1 MKTASR
7 NDIVRFLDQILELD
21 RWSDD
26 PSNNGLQ
33 FSGDAEVEKAVF
45 AVDAS
50 AELFCKAADL
60 DAGFVFVHHG
70 ISWGSG
76 IRRIDGIL
84 AERVKLLAA
93 NGISLYAAH
102 LPLDANPRF
111 GHNARLSDMIG
122 LTDRRT
128 FGTYHGK
135 QIGFRGVLPGTKTV
149 SELAGILDKALPS
162 SGPFGFVGDPAQE
175 VKTVGV
181 ISGGGAWPD
190 LFDEIGQD
198 DRLDCLITGEATHEV
213 FHPAKESG
221 TTILTLGHYR
231 SETPGVFAVMDL
243 VKSKFGIETAFVDIP
258 TDM

>member
-7 NDIVRFLDQILELD
+7 NDIARFLDQMLELD
-21 RWSDD
+21 RWPDD

-33 FSGDAEVEKAVF
+33 FAGDAEVAKAVF

-50 AELFCKAADL
+50 AELFCRAADL
-60 DAGFVFVHHG
+60 DAGFAFVHHG

-84 AERVKLLAA
+84 ANRVKLLAA

-122 LTDRRT
+122 LSDRRT
-128 FGTYHGK
+128 FGTYHGR
-135 QIGFRGVLPGTKTV
+135 QIGFLGVLPEAKTV
-149 SELAGILDKALPS
+149 SELAQILGSSLPS
-162 SGPFGFVGDPAQE
+162 SGSFGFVGDPE
-175 VKTVGV
+175 RTVKSVGV
-181 ISGGGAWPD
+181 ISGGGVWPD
-190 LFDEIGQD
+190 LFDEIAPD
-198 DRLDCLITGEATHEV
+198 HVDCLITGEASHEV
-213 FHPAKESG
+213 FHPAKENG
-221 TTILTLGHYR
+221 TSILTLGHYR

-243 VKSKFGIETAFVDIP
+243 VKSKFGIETVFVDIP
-258 TDM
+258 TGM

>member
-7 NDIVRFLDQILELD
+7 NDIVQFLDRILELD
-21 RWSDD
+21 QWTDD

-33 FSGDAEVEKAVF
+33 FAGDAEVSKAVF

-50 AELFCKAADL
+50 AELFCRAADL

-84 AERVKLLAA
+84 ADRIKLLAA

-122 LTDRRT
+122 LADRRT
-128 FGTYHGK
+128 FGTYHGR
-135 QIGFRGVLPGTKTV
+135 QIGFRGVLPEGKSV
-149 SELAGILDKALPS
+149 SELAQILDKALPS
-162 SGPFGFVGDPAQE
+162 SGPFGIVGNPSQP

-190 LFDEIGQD
+190 LFDEIALD
-198 DRLDCLITGEATHEV
+198 HLDCLVTGEATHEI
-213 FHPAKESG
+213 FHPAKENE
-221 TTILTLGHYR
+221 TAVLTLGHYR

-243 VKSKFGIETAFVDIP
+243 VKSKFGIETVFVDIP
-258 TDM
+258 TNM

>member
-1 MKTASR
+1 MKTVPR
-7 NDIVRFLDQILELD
+7 NDIAQFLDLILELD
-21 RWSDD
+21 RWPDD

-33 FSGDAEVEKAVF
+33 FAGDAEVAKAVF

-50 AELFCKAADL
+50 AELFCRAADL
-60 DAGFVFVHHG
+60 DAGFIFVHHG

-84 AERVKLLAA
+84 AERIKLLAA

-122 LTDRRT
+122 LAERRT

-135 QIGFRGVLPGTKTV
+135 QTGFRGILPESKTI
-149 SELAGILDKALPS
+149 SELAQILDRALPS
-162 SGPFGFVGDPAQE
+162 SGDFGFVGDPSQE
-175 VKTVGV
+175 VKSVGI

-190 LFDEIGQD
+190 LFDEFAD
-198 DRLDCLITGEATHEV
+198 DHLDCLITGEATHEV

-221 TTILTLGHYR
+221 TVILTLGHYR

-243 VKSKFGIETAFVDIP
+243 VKSKFGIETAFIDIP
-258 TDM
+258 TNM

>member
-21 RWSDD
+21 LWPDD

-33 FSGDAEVEKAVF
+33 FAGDAEVAKAVF

-60 DAGFVFVHHG
+60 DAGFIFVHHG

-84 AERVKLLAA
+84 ANRIKLLAA

-122 LTDRRT
+122 LADRRT

-135 QIGFRGVLPGTKTV
+135 DIGFRGVLPEAKTV
-149 SELAGILDKALPS
+149 SELAQILDKALPS
-162 SGPFGFVGDPAQE
+162 SGDFGIVGDPSQT
-175 VKTVGV
+175 VKSVGI
-181 ISGGGAWPD
+181 ISGGGAWPE
-190 LFDEIGQD
+190 LFDETATD
-198 DRLDCLITGEATHEV
+198 PMDCLITGEATHEV
-213 FHPAKESG
+213 FHPAKENE
-221 TTILTLGHYR
+221 TAILTLGHYR

-243 VKSKFGIETAFVDIP
+243 VKSKFGIETVFVDIP
-258 TDM
+258 TNM

>member
-21 RWSDD
+21 QWPDD

-33 FSGDAEVEKAVF
+33 FAGDAEVEKAVF

-60 DAGFVFVHHG
+60 DAGFIFVHHG

-76 IRRIDGIL
+76 IRRIDGLL

-128 FGTYHGK
+128 FGTYHGR
-135 QIGFRGVLPGTKTV
+135 QIGFRGVLPESKTV
-149 SELAGILDKALPS
+149 SELAQMLDKMLPS
-162 SGPFGFVGDPAQE
+162 SGDFGFVGDPEQK
-175 VKTVGV
+175 VKSVGI

-190 LFDEIGQD
+190 LFEEDHV
-198 DRLDCLITGEATHEV
+198 DCLISGEATHEV

-243 VKSKFGIETAFVDIP
+243 VKTKFGIETDFIDIP
-258 TDM
+258 TNM

>member
-7 NDIVRFLDQILELD
+7 NDIARFLDHILELD
-21 RWSDD
+21 QWPDD

-33 FSGDAEVEKAVF
+33 FAGDAEVAKAVF

-50 AELFCKAADL
+50 AELFCRTADL
-60 DAGFVFVHHG
+60 DASFVFVHHG
-70 ISWGSG
+70 ISWGAG

-84 AERVKLLAA
+84 ADRVKLLAA
-93 NGISLYAAH
+93 NGLSLYAAH

-111 GHNARLSDMIG
+111 GHNARLSDMLG
-122 LTDRRT
+122 LADRRT
-128 FGTYHGK
+128 FGTYHGR
-135 QIGFRGVLPGTKTV
+135 QIGFRGVLPESKTV
-149 SELAGILDKALPS
+149 SEFAQILDKALPS
-162 SGPFGFVGDPAQE
+162 NGDFGFVGDPSQK

-190 LFDEIGQD
+190 LFDEIAPD
-198 DRLDCLITGEATHEV
+198 HVDCLVTGEATHEV

-221 TTILTLGHYR
+221 TVILTLGHYR

-258 TDM
+258 TNM

>member
-21 RWSDD
+21 QWPDD

-33 FSGDAEVEKAVF
+33 FEGDAEVEKAVF

-60 DAGFVFVHHG
+60 DAGFIFVHHG

-76 IRRIDGIL
+76 IRRIDGLL
-84 AERVKLLAA
+84 AERIKLLAA

-122 LTDRRT
+122 LTERRT
-128 FGTYHGK
+128 FGSYHGR
-135 QIGFRGVLPGTKTV
+135 QIGFQGVLPETKKV
-149 SELAGILDKALPS
+149 SELAQILDKALPS
-162 SGPFGFVGDPAQE
+162 SGDFGIVGDPEQE
-175 VKTVGV
+175 VKSVGI

-190 LFDEIGQD
+190 LFEEDHV
-198 DRLDCLITGEATHEV
+198 DCLISGEATHEV

-243 VKSKFGIETAFVDIP
+243 VKSKFGIETAFIDIP
-258 TDM
+258 TNM

>member
-21 RWSDD
+21 QWTDD

-33 FSGDAEVEKAVF
+33 FEGDAEVEKAVF

-60 DAGFVFVHHG
+60 DAGFIFVHHG

-76 IRRIDGIL
+76 IRRIDGLL
-84 AERVKLLAA
+84 AERIKLLAA

-111 GHNARLSDMIG
+111 GHNARLSDMVG
-122 LTDRRT
+122 LTGRST
-128 FGTYHGK
+128 FGSYHGR
-135 QIGFRGVLPGTKTV
+135 QIGFRGILPESKTV
-149 SELAGILDKALPS
+149 SELAQILDKALPS
-162 SGPFGFVGDPAQE
+162 SGQFGFVGDPEQK
-175 VKTVGV
+175 VKSVGI

-190 LFDEIGQD
+190 LFEEDHV
-198 DRLDCLITGEATHEV
+198 DCLISGEATHEV
-213 FHPAKESG
+213 FHHAKESG

-243 VKSKFGIETAFVDIP
+243 VKSKFGIETAFIDIP
-258 TDM
+258 TNM

>member
-7 NDIVRFLDQILELD
+7 NDIVRFLDKILELD
-21 RWSDD
+21 QWPDD

-33 FSGDAEVEKAVF
+33 FAGDAEVEKAVF

-60 DAGFVFVHHG
+60 DADFIFVHHG

-84 AERVKLLAA
+84 AERIKLLAA

-122 LTDRRT
+122 LADRRT
-128 FGTYHGK
+128 FGDYHGR
-135 QIGFRGVLPGTKTV
+135 QIGFQGVLPESKTV
-149 SELAGILDKALPS
+149 SELAQILDKALPS
-162 SGPFGFVGDPAQE
+162 SGDFGFVGDPAQE
-175 VKTVGV
+175 VKSVGI
-181 ISGGGAWPD
+181 ISGGGAWPE
-190 LFDEIGQD
+190 LFEGDHV
-198 DRLDCLITGEATHEV
+198 DCLISGEATHEV

-243 VKSKFGIETAFVDIP
+243 VKSKFGIETAFIDIP
-258 TDM
+258 TNM

>member
-1 MKTASR
+1 MNTASR
-7 NDIVRFLDQILELD
+7 NDIVRFLDRILELD
-21 RWSDD
+21 QWPDD

-33 FSGDAEVEKAVF
+33 FAGDAEIEKAVF

-60 DAGFVFVHHG
+60 DAGFIFVHHG

-84 AERVKLLAA
+84 AERIKLLAA

-102 LPLDANPRF
+102 IPLDANPRF
-111 GHNARLSDMIG
+111 GHNARLADMIG
-122 LTDRRT
+122 LTERRR
-128 FGTYHGK
+128 FGSYHGK
-135 QIGFRGVLPGTKTV
+135 QIGFQGILPETKMV
-149 SELAGILDKALPS
+149 SELAQILDKALPS
-162 SGPFGFVGDPAQE
+162 GGPFGFIGDPEQK
-175 VKTVGV
+175 VKSVGI

-190 LFDEIGQD
+190 LFDGED
-198 DRLDCLITGEATHEV
+198 HVDCLISGEATHEV

-243 VKSKFGIETAFVDIP
+243 MKSKFGIETAFIDIP
-258 TDM
+258 TNM

>member
-21 RWSDD
+21 QWPDD

-33 FSGDAEVEKAVF
+33 FEGDAEVEKAVF

-60 DAGFVFVHHG
+60 DAGFIFVHHG
-70 ISWGSG
+70 ISWGAG

-84 AERVKLLAA
+84 AERIKLLAA

-122 LTDRRT
+122 LTERRT
-128 FGTYHGK
+128 FGSYHGR
-135 QIGFRGVLPGTKTV
+135 QIGFRGILPETKKV
-149 SELAGILDKALPS
+149 SDLAQILDKTLPS
-162 SGPFGFVGDPAQE
+162 SGPFGFVGDPEQA
-175 VKTVGV
+175 VKSVGI

-190 LFDEIGQD
+190 LFEEDHV
-198 DRLDCLITGEATHEV
+198 DCLISGEATHEV

-243 VKSKFGIETAFVDIP
+243 VKSKFGIETAFIDIP
-258 TDM
+258 TNM

>member
-7 NDIVRFLDQILELD
+7 NDIARFLDRILELD
-21 RWSDD
+21 QWQDD

-33 FSGDAEVEKAVF
+33 FAGDAEVAKAVF

-60 DAGFVFVHHG
+60 DADFIFVHHG

-84 AERVKLLAA
+84 ADRIKLLAA

-122 LTDRRT
+122 LADRRA
-128 FGTYHGK
+128 FGTYHGR
-135 QIGFRGVLPGTKTV
+135 QIGFRGVLPEPRTV
-149 SELAGILDKALPS
+149 SELMQILGKALPS
-162 SGPFGFVGDPAQE
+162 SGPLGIIGDPE
-175 VKTVGV
+175 RKVNSVGV

-190 LFDEIGQD
+190 LFDETAPD
-198 DRLDCLITGEATHEV
+198 PVDCLVTGEATHEV

-221 TTILTLGHYR
+221 TAILTLGHYR

-243 VKSKFGIETAFVDIP
+243 VKSKFGVGTEFVDIP
-258 TDM
+258 TNL

>member
-7 NDIVRFLDQILELD
+7 NDIVCFLDRILELD
-21 RWSDD
+21 QWHDD

-33 FSGDAEVEKAVF
+33 FAGDADVAKAVF

-84 AERVKLLAA
+84 ANRVKLLAA

-111 GHNARLSDMIG
+111 GHNARLADMIG
-122 LTDRRT
+122 LADRRT
-128 FGTYHGK
+128 FGSYHGK
-135 QIGFRGVLPGTKTV
+135 MIGFQGVLPEPQTV
-149 SELAGILDKALPS
+149 SGLAQILDKALPS
-162 SGPFGFVGDPAQE
+162 SGPFGFVGDPSQE
-175 VKTVGV
+175 VKTVGI
-181 ISGGGAWPD
+181 ISGGGAWPE
-190 LFDEIGQD
+190 LFDEIAPD
-198 DRLDCLITGEATHEV
+198 HVDCLITGEATHEV
-213 FHPAKESG
+213 FHPAKEYG
-221 TTILTLGHYR
+221 TAILTLGHYR

-243 VKSKFGIETAFVDIP
+243 VRSKFGIETVFVDIP
-258 TDM
+258 TNM

>member
-7 NDIVRFLDQILELD
+7 NDIASFLDKILELD
-21 RWSDD
+21 QWTDD

-33 FSGDAEVEKAVF
+33 FPGDAEVAKAVF

-60 DAGFVFVHHG
+60 DAGFIFVHHG

-84 AERVKLLAA
+84 ADRVKLLAA

-102 LPLDANPRF
+102 LPLDANPCF
-111 GHNARLSDMIG
+111 GHNARLSAMIG
-122 LTDRRT
+122 LADRSP

-135 QIGFRGVLPGTKTV
+135 KIGFRGVLPETKTV
-149 SELAGILDKALPS
+149 SELAQIFDKALPS
-162 SGPFGFVGDPAQE
+162 SGDFGFIGDPARE
-175 VKTVGV
+175 VKSVGI
-181 ISGGGAWPD
+181 ISGGGAWPE
-190 LFDEIGQD
+190 LFDETAPSPV
-198 DRLDCLITGEATHEV
+198 DCLITGEATHEV
-213 FHPAKESG
+213 FHPAKEYG

-243 VKSKFGIETAFVDIP
+243 VKSKFGIETVFVDIP
-258 TDM
+258 TNM

>member
-7 NDIVRFLDQILELD
+7 NDIVRFLDRILELD
-21 RWSDD
+21 NWSDD

-33 FSGDAEVEKAVF
+33 FAGDAEVTKAVF

-50 AELFCKAADL
+50 AELFCRAADL
-60 DAGFVFVHHG
+60 DAEFIFVHHG

-84 AERVKLLAA
+84 ANRIKLLAA

-102 LPLDANPRF
+102 LPLDTNPRF

-122 LTDRRT
+122 LADRRT

-135 QIGFRGVLPGTKTV
+135 RIGFQGVLPVAKKV
-149 SELAGILDKALPS
+149 SRLAQALNKALPS
-162 SGPFGFVGDPAQE
+162 SGPVGIVGDASRT

-190 LFDEIGQD
+190 LFDEIAMD
-198 DRLDCLITGEATHEV
+198 HVDCLITGEATHEV
-213 FHPAKESG
+213 FHPAKENE
-221 TTILTLGHYR
+221 TVILTLGHYR

-258 TDM
+258 TNM

>member
-7 NDIVRFLDQILELD
+7 NDIVRFLDHILELD
-21 RWSDD
+21 QWPDD

-33 FSGDAEVEKAVF
+33 FEGDAEVEKAVF

-50 AELFCKAADL
+50 AELFCRAADL
-60 DAGFVFVHHG
+60 DAGFIFVHHG

-84 AERVKLLAA
+84 AERIRLLAA

-111 GHNARLSDMIG
+111 GHNARLADMIG
-122 LTDRRT
+122 LTERRT
-128 FGTYHGK
+128 FGSYHGK
-135 QIGFRGVLPGTKTV
+135 QIGFQGILPEQKTV
-149 SELAGILDKALPS
+149 SELAQALDKALPS
-162 SGPFGFVGDPAQE
+162 SGPFGFIGDPAQS
-175 VKTVGV
+175 VKSVGV

-190 LFDEIGQD
+190 MFDEEDQV
-198 DRLDCLITGEATHEV
+198 DCLITGEATHEV

-258 TDM
+258 TNM

>member
-1 MKTASR
+1 MKTTSR
-7 NDIVRFLDQILELD
+7 NDIAQFLDLILELD
-21 RWSDD
+21 RWPDD

-33 FSGDAEVEKAVF
+33 FAGDAEVAKAVF

-50 AELFCKAADL
+50 AELFCRAADL
-60 DAGFVFVHHG
+60 DAGFIFVHHG

-84 AERVKLLAA
+84 ADRIKLLAA

-111 GHNARLSDMIG
+111 GHNARLSDMVG
-122 LTDRRT
+122 LADRRP

-135 QIGFRGVLPGTKTV
+135 EIGFRGVLPEEKTV
-149 SELAGILDKALPS
+149 SELAKILDAALPS
-162 SGPFGFVGDPAQE
+162 SGPLGVVGDAAQT

-181 ISGGGAWPD
+181 ISGGGAWPE
-190 LFDEIGQD
+190 LFDALAPD
-198 DRLDCLITGEATHEV
+198 HLDCLITGEATHEV
-213 FHPAKESG
+213 FHPARESG
-221 TTILTLGHYR
+221 TAILTLGHYR

-243 VKSKFGIETAFVDIP
+243 VKSKFGIETAFIDIP
-258 TDM
+258 TNM

>member
-7 NDIVRFLDQILELD
+7 NDIAYFLDHILELD
-21 RWSDD
+21 QWPDD

-33 FSGDAEVEKAVF
+33 FEGDAEVAKAVF

-60 DAGFVFVHHG
+60 DASFVFVHHG

-84 AERVKLLAA
+84 ADRVKLLAA

-111 GHNARLSDMIG
+111 GHNARLSDMLG
-122 LTDRRT
+122 LVDRRT

-135 QIGFRGVLPGTKTV
+135 QIGFRGALPESKTV
-149 SELAGILDKALPS
+149 SELAEILNKALPS
-162 SGPFGFVGDPAQE
+162 SGDFGFVGDPAQE

-181 ISGGGAWPD
+181 ISGGGAWPE
-190 LFDEIGQD
+190 LFDEFSD
-198 DRLDCLITGEATHEV
+198 DHLDCLVTGEATHEV

-221 TTILTLGHYR
+221 TAILTLGHYR

-258 TDM
+258 TNM

>member
-7 NDIVRFLDQILELD
+7 NDIARFLDQILELD
-21 RWSDD
+21 RWPDD

-33 FSGDAEVEKAVF
+33 FAGDSEVAKAVF

-60 DAGFVFVHHG
+60 DADFIFVHHG

-84 AERVKLLAA
+84 ASRIKLLAA

-122 LTDRRT
+122 LSDRRM
-128 FGTYHGK
+128 FGSYHGR
-135 QIGFRGVLPGTKTV
+135 QIGFQGVLPEAKTL
-149 SELAGILDKALPS
+149 SELAQILDQALPS
-162 SGPFGFVGDPAQE
+162 SGPFGFVGDQE
-175 VKTVGV
+175 QSVRTVGV

-190 LFDEIGQD
+190 LFDEIALD
-198 DRLDCLITGEATHEV
+198 HVDCLITGEAAHEV
-213 FHPAKESG
+213 FHPAKENG
-221 TTILTLGHYR
+221 TAILTLGHYR

-243 VKSKFGIETAFVDIP
+243 VKSKFGIETVFVDIP
-258 TDM
+258 TNM

>member
-7 NDIVRFLDQILELD
+7 NDIVRFLDRILELD
-21 RWSDD
+21 QWTDD

-33 FSGDAEVEKAVF
+33 FEGDAEVAKAVF

-60 DAGFVFVHHG
+60 DASFVFVHHG

-84 AERVKLLAA
+84 AERIKLLAA

-102 LPLDANPRF
+102 LPLDAHPRF
-111 GHNARLSDMIG
+111 GHNARLSDMVG
-122 LTDRRT
+122 LADRRT

-135 QIGFRGVLPGTKTV
+135 QIGFRGVLPEPKTV
-149 SELAGILDKALPS
+149 SELAQILDKALPS
-162 SGPFGFVGDPAQE
+162 SGDFGIIGDPSQE
-175 VKTVGV
+175 VNSLGI

-190 LFDEIGQD
+190 LFDETAD
-198 DRLDCLITGEATHEV
+198 APVDCLITGEATHEV
-213 FHPAKESG
+213 FHPAKEYG
-221 TTILTLGHYR
+221 TAILTLGHYR

-258 TDM
+258 TNM

>member
-7 NDIVRFLDQILELD
+7 NDIARFLDCILELD
-21 RWSDD
+21 QWPDD

-33 FSGDAEVEKAVF
+33 FAGDAEVAKAVF

-50 AELFCKAADL
+50 AELFCRAADL
-60 DAGFVFVHHG
+60 DASFIFVHHG
-70 ISWGSG
+70 ISWGPG

-84 AERVKLLAA
+84 ADRIKLLAA

-111 GHNARLSDMIG
+111 GHNARLSDMLG
-122 LTDRRT
+122 LADRRT
-128 FGTYHGK
+128 FGSYHGK
-135 QIGFRGVLPGTKTV
+135 QIGFRGTLPESKTV
-149 SELAGILDKALPS
+149 SELAQSLDKALPS
-162 SGPFGFVGDPAQE
+162 NGDFGIIGDPAQE

-190 LFDEIGQD
+190 LFDEIAPN
-198 DRLDCLITGEATHEV
+198 RLDCLITGEATHEV

-221 TTILTLGHYR
+221 TVILTLGHYR

-258 TDM
+258 TNL

>member
-7 NDIVRFLDQILELD
+7 NDIVRFLDHILELD
-21 RWSDD
+21 QWSDD

-33 FSGDAEVEKAVF
+33 FAGDAEVAKAVF

-60 DAGFVFVHHG
+60 DASFIFVHHG

-84 AERVKLLAA
+84 AERIKLLAA

-111 GHNARLSDMIG
+111 GHNARLADMIG
-122 LTDRRT
+122 LAERRT

-135 QIGFRGVLPGTKTV
+135 QTGFRGVLPESKTI
-149 SELAGILDKALPS
+149 SELAQILDRALPS
-162 SGPFGFVGDPAQE
+162 SSDFGFVGDPSQE
-175 VKTVGV
+175 VKSVGI

-190 LFDEIGQD
+190 LFDEFAD
-198 DRLDCLITGEATHEV
+198 DHLDCLITGEATHEV

-221 TTILTLGHYR
+221 TVILTLGHYR

-243 VKSKFGIETAFVDIP
+243 VKSKFGIETAFIDIP
-258 TDM
+258 TNM

>member
-7 NDIVRFLDQILELD
+7 NDIVRFLDHILELD
-21 RWSDD
+21 QWPDD

-60 DAGFVFVHHG
+60 DAGFIFVHHG
-70 ISWGSG
+70 ISWGAG

-84 AERVKLLAA
+84 AERIKLLAA

-122 LTDRRT
+122 LTGRRT
-128 FGTYHGK
+128 FGSFHGR
-135 QIGFRGVLPGTKTV
+135 QIGFRGVLPESKTV
-149 SELAGILDKALPS
+149 SELAQILEKALPS
-162 SGPFGFVGDPAQE
+162 SGPFGFVGDPGQK
-175 VKTVGV
+175 VKSVGI

-190 LFDEIGQD
+190 LFEEDHV
-198 DRLDCLITGEATHEV
+198 DCLISGEATHEV

-243 VKSKFGIETAFVDIP
+243 VKSKFGIETAFLDIP
-258 TDM
+258 TGM

>member
-21 RWSDD
+21 QWPDD

-33 FSGDAEVEKAVF
+33 FEGDAEVEKAVF

-60 DAGFVFVHHG
+60 DAGFIFVHHG
-70 ISWGSG
+70 ISWGAG

-84 AERVKLLAA
+84 AERIKMLAA

-111 GHNARLSDMIG
+111 GHNTRLSDMIG
-122 LTDRRT
+122 LTERRT
-128 FGTYHGK
+128 FGSYHGR
-135 QIGFRGVLPGTKTV
+135 QIGFQGILPESKTV
-149 SELAGILDKALPS
+149 SELAQILDKALPS
-162 SGPFGFVGDPAQE
+162 SGPFGFVGDPEQE
-175 VKTVGV
+175 VKSVGI

-190 LFDEIGQD
+190 LFEEDHV
-198 DRLDCLITGEATHEV
+198 DCLISGEATHEV

-243 VKSKFGIETAFVDIP
+243 VKSKFGIETVFIDIP
-258 TDM
+258 TCM